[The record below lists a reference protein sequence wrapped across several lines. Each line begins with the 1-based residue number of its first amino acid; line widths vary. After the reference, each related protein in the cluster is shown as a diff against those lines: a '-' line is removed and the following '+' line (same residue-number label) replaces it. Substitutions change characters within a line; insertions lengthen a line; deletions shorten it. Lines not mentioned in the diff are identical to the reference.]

1 MLEKRYLYKRHNVY
15 WVRVRIPDSLRN
27 IIGKTEFNKNLYTT
41 NLSEA
46 NRRKHK
52 VVAELM
58 QIINLA
64 KRKLD
69 GTLAS
74 LSKEDQLR
82 ELALEFRPSSK
93 DDLKNLDSIDI
104 AFQAMIENKILELY
118 GQKEFDSIFNS
129 HHPDWRGKEPNP
141 KAMKATSDA
150 FRIFDPN
157 SEPLSVVSKTFLT
170 EKKKDLKLS
179 SFKGKE
185 SNITKFVR
193 WTGNSDIKLITKRK
207 AGDYVTHLRERKNPA
222 PATLRNTIFD
232 ISSLFTWAEG
242 RGYINTNPFKK
253 LNLPSTRKSTKKRTP
268 WNNEQLM
275 MFLQLKNIGRNEFNA
290 TVIAMYTGMRL
301 GEICDLQNKD
311 IENRCFHVKEGKT
324 RAASRVIPI
333 HPLIYPII
341 DNLKNS
347 SKDEYL
353 IRGIKSGGYD
363 NKRSSNFQ
371 KKLTRLRQKLGLP
384 EGVVFH
390 SLRNTFA
397 TKMENLGIPRNHISQ
412 LMGHEDSNMALD
424 VYSGGLAIEPLVESI
439 SKLTYG
445 EEVDSFISATVL
457 VL

>member
-1 MLEKRYLYKRHNVY
+1 
-15 WVRVRIPDSLRN
+15 
-27 IIGKTEFNKNLYTT
+27 
-41 NLSEA
+41 
-46 NRRKHK
+46 
-52 VVAELM
+52 
-58 QIINLA
+58 
-64 KRKLD
+64 
-69 GTLAS
+69 
-74 LSKEDQLR
+74 
-82 ELALEFRPSSK
+82 
-93 DDLKNLDSIDI
+93 
-104 AFQAMIENKILELY
+104 LELY
-118 GQKEFDSIFNS
+118 GQKELDSIFNS
-129 HHPDWRGKEPNP
+129 HHPDWIGKEPNP

-193 WTGNSDIKLITKRK
+193 WAGNSDIKLITKRK

-253 LNLPSTRKSTKKRTP
+253 LNLPSTRKSTKKRVQ

-445 EEVDSFISATVL
+445 EEVDSFVKKYI
-457 VL
+457 